1 MMRSRVLALVLV
13 TALSCTL
20 GAVCGAKADTLA
32 EVRQRGVLRCGVSDR
47 APGFSFV
54 DEKGKRQGFEI
65 DFCDALAAA
74 IFGTPKV
81 EYVPLL
87 PRDAFATLKNGGVDI
102 FADRAAWTFLRDTS
116 VGLSYAAIYFYEGQG
131 FMVKKSL
138 GVKSAKEL
146 QGASFCTTQ
155 GTTYELNLADW
166 ARAEKIEYK
175 VLTFADFDEARR
187 AYESGRCDVWT
198 ADVGNLA
205 TRGIALQN
213 RADHVI
219 LPEIISREP
228 LGPMVRDG
236 DEWWRKIVFW
246 VHNARVAAEDF
257 GITSSNV
264 DEMKASTANPEVQ
277 RLLGV
282 NGEFGAKLGLSNDW
296 AVSVIKVAGNYGETW
311 ERHLGPSTPL
321 HLPRGLSGLV
331 KNGGLLYPLPFR

>member
-1 MMRSRVLALVLV
+1 MRSWRRLALALLV
-13 TALSCTL
+13 TLPFV
-20 GAVCGAKADTLA
+20 GGAKADTLA
-32 EVRQRGVLRCGVSDR
+32 DVRQRGLLKCGVSDR
-47 APGFSFV
+47 APGFSLV
-54 DEKGKRQGFEI
+54 DDKGKRQGFEI
-65 DFCDALAAA
+65 DYCDALAAA
-74 IFGTPKV
+74 IFGAPKV

-102 FADRAAWTFLRDTS
+102 FADRAAWTFLRDTT

-166 ARAEKIEYK
+166 ARTQNIEYK
-175 VLTFADFDEARR
+175 VLTFADFDEALR

-205 TRGIALQN
+205 TRGIAL
-213 RADHVI
+213 RDRGEHMI

-228 LGPMVRDG
+228 LGPMIREG
-236 DEWWRKIVFW
+236 DERWRKIAFW
-246 VHNARVAAEDF
+246 VENARIAAEEF
-257 GITSSNV
+257 GITSANV
-264 DEMKASTANPEVQ
+264 DEMKASSKNPEIQ

-282 NGEFGAKLGLSNDW
+282 NGEFGVKLGLSNDW
-296 AVSVIKVAGNYGETW
+296 AADAIKAAGNYAQSW
-311 ERHLGPSTPL
+311 ERNLGPATPL
-321 HLPRGLSGLV
+321 NLPRGQSALV